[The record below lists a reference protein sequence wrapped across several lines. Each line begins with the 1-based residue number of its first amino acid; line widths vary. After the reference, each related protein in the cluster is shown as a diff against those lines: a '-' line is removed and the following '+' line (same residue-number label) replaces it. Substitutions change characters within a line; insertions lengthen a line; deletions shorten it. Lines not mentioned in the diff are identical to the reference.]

1 MGILEF
7 HFHES
12 DFNFAPSVGADGE
25 SDESSTE
32 DGTML
37 EPDAESGDGGSGV
50 GALVALGVLVALGLL
65 VGMRRRNGGEESD
78 EYGEDEEIS
87 ISA

>member
-1 MGILEF
+1 MGILEV

-12 DFNFAPSVGADGE
+12 DFSFSPSVGPNGE
-25 SDESSTE
+25 PEESSSE
-32 DGTML
+32 DGTVV
-37 EPDAESGDGGSGV
+37 EPDSESGDSGV

-65 VGMRRRNGGEESD
+65 VGMRRRRNGGDETD
-78 EYGEDEEIS
+78 EYGEEEEIS

>member
-1 MGILEF
+1 MGILEL

-12 DFNFAPSVGADGE
+12 DFNFAPSVGASDE
-25 SDESSTE
+25 ADESSSE

-37 EPDAESGDGGSGV
+37 EPDSESGDSGI
-50 GALVALGVLVALGLL
+50 GALVALGMLVALGLL
-65 VGMRRRNGGEESD
+65 VGMRRRRNGDEEGG

>member
-1 MGILEF
+1 MGILEI

-12 DFNFAPSVGADGE
+12 DFDFSPSVGKG
-25 SDESSTE
+25 SKSSESSSE

-37 EPDAESGDGGSGV
+37 EPDSESDDSGI
-50 GALVALGVLVALGLL
+50 GALLALGVLVALGLL
-65 VGMRRRNGGEESD
+65 VGMRRRGNGGEAGS